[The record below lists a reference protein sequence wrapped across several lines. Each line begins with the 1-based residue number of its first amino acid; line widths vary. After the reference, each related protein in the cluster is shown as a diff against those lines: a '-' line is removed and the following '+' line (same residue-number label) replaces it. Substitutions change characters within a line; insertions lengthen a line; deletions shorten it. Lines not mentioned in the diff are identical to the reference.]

1 MNPCSEHILNL
12 FLGLCQLEWT
22 QLVQGPV
29 HWGCVIFELNLEL
42 VPLAYRWKPGWQVL
56 WENIIVV
63 MENCLD
69 LSRQVLSPQMD
80 YTRVRLPLLLL
91 GHIFLFD
98 HLDKPQGSIIH
109 LLSLEQTSH
118 LSCRYLIDVMN

>member
-1 MNPCSEHILNL
+1 MLEHILDL
-12 FLGLCQLEWT
+12 LLGFCQLEWT
-22 QLVQGPV
+22 QFVQGPV
-29 HWGCVIFELNLEL
+29 HWGRVVFELNLEL
-42 VPLAYRWKPGWQVL
+42 VPLVYRWKPGWQLL

-80 YTRVRLPLLLL
+80 CTQVRLPLVLL
-91 GHIFLFD
+91 GHILLLD
-98 HLDKPQGSIIH
+98 HPNKPQKSTIH
-109 LLSLEQTSH
+109 LLSLQQTTH